1 MMDFLPEE
9 PIDEL
14 EFDDD
19 NFEDDFH
26 NYNTTNVVSIDE
38 VLQRRTSVK
47 MNRKRV
53 VTLEDL
59 IKQLEFYEMLD
70 KKLALKNAH
79 ERAKRRVRSYANLT
93 PADIMNIAHDN
104 FIEESVETIKTR
116 LEKIFNK
123 KEKVELKELVSIG
136 MSKVVAY
143 LALLFLSVDNDI
155 DLVQDEFY
163 SDLYVVK
170 GNGTRTVEV

>member
-1 MMDFLPEE
+1 M
-9 PIDEL
+9 
-14 EFDDD
+14 
-19 NFEDDFH
+19 
-26 NYNTTNVVSIDE
+26 
-38 VLQRRTSVK
+38 
-47 MNRKRV
+47 
-53 VTLEDL
+53 
-59 IKQLEFYEMLD
+59 
-70 KKLALKNAH
+70 KNAH